1 MEHIQFFN
9 LIEYVI
15 PAIKFNGLTEAY
27 AKSLLR
33 LTLNELYYNLQ
44 LSRNVNFRE
53 SDQTG
58 IANYKDPRIY
68 EERLKKM
75 EGKEVFN
82 ILESSEIF
90 VTFQTHE
97 LMTDLDIIDRLDLDY
112 NFIELY
118 RNPIDIAY
126 SWIKRGWGIRFF
138 GTEENPKGY
147 PSSMTLSFSNDGKFI
162 PWYCAN
168 YDAEEFFKLNEYER
182 AVFIVLD
189 LIKTSITKHKNAKKP
204 EKILTLSFEAILVN
218 PRKELKK
225 ISSFLG
231 IKLDEN
237 IMEFFIKLEDLPK
250 EYDSKKH
257 KDKMIELE
265 NNINSDLFLDLQELQ
280 DQYNNSV
287 YNLV

>member
-1 MEHIQFFN
+1 MKSQTSLFKGN
-9 LIEYVI
+9 LDDV
-15 PAIKFNGLTEAY
+15 FWCT
-27 AKSLLR
+27 SC
-33 LTLNELYYNLQ
+33 LNM
-44 LSRNVNFRE
+44 STR
-53 SDQTG
+53 
-58 IANYKDPRIY
+58 PRISFNESGECNACQWS
-68 EERLKKM
+68 EEKKI
-75 EGKEVFN
+75 FN
-82 ILESSEIF
+82 WEAQE
-90 VTFQTHE
+90 
-97 LMTDLDIIDRLDLDY
+97 
-112 NFIELY
+112 
-118 RNPIDIAY
+118 
-126 SWIKRGWGIRFF
+126 K
-138 GTEENPKGY
+138 
-147 PSSMTLSFSNDGKFI
+147 
-162 PWYCAN
+162 
-168 YDAEEFFKLNEYER
+168 KLNEYER

-189 LIKTSITKHKNAKKP
+189 LIKTSITKHKHAKKP